1 MGLLSRP
8 TDQQEMLANAV
19 ERAWCGAWAALQCDG
34 VTQVEDT
41 PQFLRILTPHSS
53 DMLLNAILRF
63 RQARPVTQADV
74 EAVITP
80 YRAAHRPMQWWMRS
94 GTEPRHL
101 RQELFALGMQ
111 PWGHPKG
118 MALPLTHWQPPHPMS
133 HEISV
138 MPVATTAAAQTT
150 LQTIC
155 TVFGLA
161 PQPMRRWGAENPRF
175 TAFQATVHGTP
186 AGALVRL
193 LDDDVVGF
201 FHVATL
207 PRFRRRGIAAAM
219 MTHALLDARLQGA
232 RIAALTA
239 SPMAETLYQHL
250 GFAHC
255 CTFELWMPTPR
266 LLSDL
271 NGLG

>member
-8 TDQQEMLANAV
+8 TDQQEALASAV
-19 ERAWCGAWAALQCDG
+19 ERAWCGAWAALACDG
-34 VTQVEDT
+34 VTQVDDT
-41 PQFLRILTPHSS
+41 PQYLRVLTPHSS

-63 RQARPVTQADV
+63 QQERPVTHADV
-74 EAVITP
+74 ELAIAP
-80 YRAAHRPMQWWMRS
+80 YRAVRRPMQWWLRS
-94 GTEPRHL
+94 GAEPRNL
-101 RQELFALGMQ
+101 RQELFAMGMQ

-118 MALPLTHWQPPHPMS
+118 MALPLDRWQPPHPLS
-133 HEISV
+133 PDISIARV
-138 MPVATTAAAQTT
+138 TTTVAAQTT

-161 PQPMRRWGAENPRF
+161 PQPMRHWGAENPRF

-193 LDDDVVGF
+193 IEGDVVGF

-219 MTHALLDARLQGA
+219 MTHALLDARMQGA

-239 SPMAETLYQHL
+239 SPMAETLYQRL
-250 GFAHC
+250 GFVPC
-255 CTFELWMPTPR
+255 CSFELWMPTPR

-271 NGLG
+271 NGFG